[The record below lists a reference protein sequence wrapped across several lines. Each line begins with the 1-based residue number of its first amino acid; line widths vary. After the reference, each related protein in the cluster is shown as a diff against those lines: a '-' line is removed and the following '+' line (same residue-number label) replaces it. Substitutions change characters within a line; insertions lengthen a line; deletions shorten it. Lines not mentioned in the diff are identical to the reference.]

1 MKIKGIIFTIFSALL
16 FGVTPILASK
26 TYDMGSNPETLT
38 FYRNL
43 LVVPILFVIMLVKKV
58 DFKIDKKTALDIVI
72 IGCLGRGVTTLMLYS
87 SYDYIGVG
95 TATTI
100 HFLYPVFV
108 ALICFV
114 FYKEKLDL
122 PKIFALTIACGG
134 VMFFLEKGHTEGVFG
149 LAIAVASSVTYAFY
163 MVGMDKKKLKDIN
176 PFKVSFYMAI
186 AVATGMLFYN
196 IPTKKIVF
204 ALPPKAFLYTFVI
217 AICTSLL
224 AVVFLQIGIKH
235 LNATVA
241 SIFCLF
247 EPIACSV
254 AGVIFLSERITVA
267 KIIGSALILSAVV
280 LIMVAPKIKMKKAQ
294 PSEAAAV
301 PDCRN

>member
-1 MKIKGIIFTIFSALL
+1 MKTKGIMFTILSALL

-26 TYDMGSNPETLT
+26 TYSMGSNPETLT
-38 FYRNL
+38 FYRNF
-43 LVVPILFVIMLVKKV
+43 LVVPILFTIMLIKKI
-58 DFKIDKKTALDIVI
+58 DFKISRKTALDIVLV
-72 IGCLGRGVTTLMLYS
+72 GCLGRGVTTLTLYS

-122 PKIFALTIACGG
+122 PKIFALGIACAG
-134 VMFFLEKGHTEGVFG
+134 VMFFLEKGSGDG
-149 LAIAVASSVTYAFY
+149 LVGLVIAVVSSITYAVY
-163 MVGMDKKKLKDIN
+163 MVGMDKRKLKDIN

-186 AVATGMLFYN
+186 AVAMGMLLYN

-204 ALPPKAFLYTFVI
+204 ALPPKAFLYTLIV
-217 AICTSLL
+217 AVCTSLL
-224 AVVFLQIGIKH
+224 AVIFLQIGIKH

-254 AGVIFLSERITVA
+254 AGVIFLSEKMTVM
-267 KIIGSALILSAVV
+267 KIIGSVLILSAVV
-280 LIMVAPKIKMKKAQ
+280 LIMLAPKMEKSK
-294 PSEAAAV
+294 
-301 PDCRN
+301 RNLL